1 MTAREQILSAIT
13 ALLNPVAGIT
23 VYRSREAAVSR
34 SEGNTVDV
42 RPEEESVELRTA
54 NLPIVR
60 RNLTVLVT
68 LIVRGSDPTLSAD
81 QVADPLLQSIHAA
94 IMADRTLGS
103 LCDLVL
109 ELSTRWLFEIA
120 DQTALAAEIRY
131 VVRYATGA
139 NDLSVLT

>member
-1 MTAREQILSAIT
+1 MTAREQILGAIT
-13 ALLNPVAGIT
+13 GLLNPLSGIT
-23 VYRSREAAVSR
+23 VYRSRETAVAR
-34 SEGNTVDV
+34 TEGNTVDV

-54 NLPIVR
+54 SLPIVR

-68 LIVRGSDPTLSAD
+68 LIVRGTDPTLSAD
-81 QVADPLLQSIHAA
+81 EVADPLLQSIHAA

-109 ELSTRWLFEIA
+109 EQSTRWTFEIA

-131 VVRYATGA
+131 VVRYATSA
-139 NDLSVLT
+139 NDLSTLT